1 MKAVLKI
8 IQRRL
13 QSLYSLKSKRQYGIR
28 GSILFVNLKT
38 IKFMFED
45 WIVNEWNKLMDTP
58 IFEMVKYMFWN

>member
-28 GSILFVNLKT
+28 GSILFVSLKT

-45 WIVNEWNKLMDTP
+45 WIVNE
-58 IFEMVKYMFWN
+58 